1 MKLVIDTNCII
12 SSLIKNGWS
21 RRIIVSPAI
30 THVAPEFTLK
40 EITNHKDLITKKT
53 NSSDKEFFLLMELL
67 FTNIDIIP
75 NQEYNSYLTK
85 AAQYIEDPD
94 DVPFVTQFFSTTA
107 DGIWSDDH
115 HFKKQSKIPIYRTK
129 ELVRIFKD

>member
-30 THVAPEFTLK
+30 TFITPEFTLK
-40 EITNHKDLITKKT
+40 EIRNHKDLITKKT
-53 NSSDKEFFLLMELL
+53 HLSDEEFFLLMELL
-67 FTNIDIIP
+67 FTNIEIIP
-75 NQEYNSYLTK
+75 SQEYNQYFSK
-85 AAQYIEDPD
+85 AARYIEDPED
-94 DVPFVTQFFSTTA
+94 IPFVALFFSKTA
-107 DGIWSDDH
+107 DGIWSDDN

-129 ELVRIFKD
+129 ELVRIFKN